1 MHKYFQGDEA
11 RIPWATDPFREKL
24 PSTEAWISI
33 NSIEDSSVSNLVL
46 TVTQWFRTFSS
57 LTWRLFQTF
66 MCPVVKHIPKSTFSN
81 SDPLFSHFFLNFF
94 PVIPFAWHR
103 ASSPNHKHFTVLSS
117 IVYTK

>member
-24 PSTEAWISI
+24 PYTEAWISI
-33 NSIEDSSVSNLVL
+33 NSIEDSFVSNLVL

-57 LTWRLFQTF
+57 LTWCLFQTF

-81 SDPLFSHFFLNFF
+81 SDPLFSFLFEFLSCDTLCLAQGFFSEPQTFHSTFKYSL
-94 PVIPFAWHR
+94 H
-103 ASSPNHKHFTVLSS
+103 
-117 IVYTK
+117 